1 MGYEDIFG
9 LFGGTFDMRGSEDI
23 FDMYG
28 GASVIQGSA
37 KDIWTLDSSRGH
49 QQLRSTRDSDS
60 VSTIVNSFWDQT
72 IDKRWVSVG
81 R

>member
-37 KDIWTLDSSRGH
+37 KDIWTLDSSRRAPTAKVNAG
-49 QQLRSTRDSDS
+49 QRLCINYCQLLLEPNNR
-60 VSTIVNSFWDQT
+60 Q
-72 IDKRWVSVG
+72 
-81 R
+81 